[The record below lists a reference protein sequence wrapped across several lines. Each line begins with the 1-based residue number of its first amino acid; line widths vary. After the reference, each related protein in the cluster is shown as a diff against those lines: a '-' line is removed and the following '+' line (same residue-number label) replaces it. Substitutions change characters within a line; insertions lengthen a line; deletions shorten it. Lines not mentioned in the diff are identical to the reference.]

1 MHYIDPP
8 PKVSPQI
15 TVMAKL
21 CDKSSALKVSCLL
34 YRYCP
39 SSGTDPAVSSGV
51 FVGVVAGFV
60 AVVSVLLVVIICVFA
75 MLKKQRE
82 KNKALEGSG
91 MFNVC
96 IYKIPTLSFT
106 TFLCGRC
113 VMCIHKLSMTLFFP
127 LFCLLF
133 PLLSSSTTSSTPRT
147 FSDPL
152 LALFSPSSSLY
163 SFSPPSLS
171 APPPPPCPL
180 MHAASSRSNSPMIKT
195 KRMMY
200 RSDETPS
207 STDTANHDYWLQ
219 SQPSIIRGQ
228 ANLYSQVRV

>member
-1 MHYIDPP
+1 
-8 PKVSPQI
+8 
-15 TVMAKL
+15 MAKL
-21 CDKSSALKVSCLL
+21 RDKSSALKVSCLL

-82 KNKALEGSG
+82 KNKALEGS
-91 MFNVC
+91 
-96 IYKIPTLSFT
+96 
-106 TFLCGRC
+106 
-113 VMCIHKLSMTLFFP
+113 
-127 LFCLLF
+127 
-133 PLLSSSTTSSTPRT
+133 
-147 FSDPL
+147 
-152 LALFSPSSSLY
+152 
-163 SFSPPSLS
+163 
-171 APPPPPCPL
+171 
-180 MHAASSRSNSPMIKT
+180 ASSRSNSPMIKT

-228 ANLYSQVRV
+228 TNLYSQGPRRVPPNLRAYAKAESFDELSRESKVLTV